1 MPRPPGNGKEQPPVP
16 GLAAAAGRVFARSS
30 INATAH
36 STAWWLTATVCA
48 CVMLGAAVHQ
58 AVFRSQLGAQRL
70 AAERRLES
78 YALNLDALLSRNEAL
93 PAVLALEPRLAAL
106 LDDRRAIARDAAN
119 RYLQDV
125 AAAAKVNA
133 AYLIDDQGL
142 TLAASNW
149 DQPVT
154 FVGQN
159 YRFRPYYQEA
169 AAGRPGRFYGV
180 GVTSGEPGYFLAT
193 RLHTPQGA
201 LGVAAVKLNL
211 DPFEVAMA
219 QSGELLL
226 LADRDGVIFLSA
238 LPQWKYRV
246 LAPLSP
252 AARARIAQSRQY
264 GELPLA
270 PLVEGHAVGMSSDEL
285 QLDHDGAARRY
296 SIVTQPVGALG
307 WQMMMLVDQRD
318 ARQAAWLS
326 GASASLAA
334 AVVLGL
340 VMHLRLS
347 RQRHAERVAAD
358 ARLREAH
365 QQLEQRIAERT
376 AALTAANASLEQKVV
391 ELERTEAILRETRD
405 RAVQAGKLAVLGQ
418 MSAGMSHELNQPLA
432 ALHTLS
438 DNAIQLLAQQRVDE
452 TRENLALI
460 SQLAARMGRIVMQLK
475 SFARKSP
482 AQLQAVNV
490 AESIDQALLIV
501 EPRRGEVRAT
511 VHVTVAPSLSV
522 KADATRLVQVLVNLV
537 RNGFD
542 EIAEQDDPQLWIEA
556 EAVDGDVDIR
566 IRDTGPGIPPEVLP
580 HLFEPFYTTK
590 PVGQGLGLGLAISHA
605 IVQGMGGNLRGHNPP
620 GGGAEFVITLDAAH
634 ATKDPS

>member
-1 MPRPPGNGKEQPPVP
+1 MP
-16 GLAAAAGRVFARSS
+16 GLAAAAGRALARPSF
-30 INATAH
+30 NRPAH
-36 STAWWLTATVCA
+36 PAWWLAAAVCA
-48 CVMLGAAVHQ
+48 CLVLGMAVHQ
-58 AVFRSQLGAQRL
+58 AVFRSQLGEQRL

-106 LDDRRAIARDAAN
+106 LDDRRPTARDAAN

-125 AAAAKVNA
+125 AAAARVSA
-133 AYLIDDQGL
+133 AYLIDEQGL

-149 DQPVT
+149 DQPVS

-159 YRFRPYYQEA
+159 YRFRPYFQEA
-169 AAGRPGRFYGV
+169 AVGQPGRFYGV

-193 RLHTPQGA
+193 RLHTPGGA

-211 DPFEVAMA
+211 DPFESAMA

-252 AARARIAQSRQY
+252 ATRARIAQSRQY
-264 GELPLA
+264 GDLPLA
-270 PLVEGHAVGMSSDEL
+270 PLVDGLAVGAGNGEL
-285 QLDHDGAARRY
+285 QLDHDGEARRY
-296 SIVTQPVGALG
+296 SIVAQPVGALG

-318 ARQAAWLS
+318 ARHAAWLA
-326 GASASLAA
+326 GASAALAA

-340 VMHLRLS
+340 VMHLHLN
-347 RQRHAERVAAD
+347 RQRHAERVAAE

-376 AALTAANASLEQKVV
+376 AALTAANASLEQKVA

-475 SFARKSP
+475 SFARKAP
-482 AQLQAVNV
+482 ARLQTVSVVEAV
-490 AESIDQALLIV
+490 EQALLIV
-501 EPRRGEVRAT
+501 EPRRGEVRASLQLN
-511 VHVTVAPSLSV
+511 VPSVLHV
-522 KADATRLVQVLVNLV
+522 KADATRLVQVLVNLL

-542 EIAEQDDPQLWIEA
+542 EVATQEHPCLWIEA
-556 EAVDGDVDIR
+556 EPLERSVEIR
-566 IRDTGPGIPPEVLP
+566 IRDAGPGIPAEVLP

-605 IVQGMGGNLRGHNPP
+605 IAQGMGGNLRGHNPP
-620 GGGAEFVITLDAAH
+620 GGGAEFVITLDAAPSE
-634 ATKDPS
+634 KDSR